1 MFICYFYQNLCA
13 NTFIMC
19 IIDAIFISQQQQ
31 VQIPGTI
38 LIVLTWQPISL
49 QIIVTQEYF

>member
-1 MFICYFYQNLCA
+1 MFIRYFYQNLCT
-13 NTFIMC
+13 NTFLMC

>member
-1 MFICYFYQNLCA
+1 MFIRYFYQNLCA

-38 LIVLTWQPISL
+38 LIVLTWQPISP
-49 QIIVTQEYF
+49 QIILTQEYF

>member
-1 MFICYFYQNLCA
+1 
-13 NTFIMC
+13 MC

>member
-1 MFICYFYQNLCA
+1 MVIRYFYQNLCA

-19 IIDAIFISQQQQ
+19 IIDAIVISQQQQ

-38 LIVLTWQPISL
+38 LIVLTWQPISP
-49 QIIVTQEYF
+49 QIILTQEYF